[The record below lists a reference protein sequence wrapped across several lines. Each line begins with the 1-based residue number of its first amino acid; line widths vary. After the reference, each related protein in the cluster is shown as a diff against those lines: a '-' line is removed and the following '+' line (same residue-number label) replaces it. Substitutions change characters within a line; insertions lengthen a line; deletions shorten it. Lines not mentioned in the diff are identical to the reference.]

1 MTLVCE
7 TKSQSTIVEDI
18 AEGAVVDE
26 DPGAGAVEV
35 AAPKP
40 VKKRPA
46 AASSAGA
53 VDILPELAVR
63 DLEDIEGVRCGKCF
77 EPLPP
82 PVGEEALNNMGLPKG
97 WTCTGRGESVYK
109 CNECNSTCAKMY
121 KLNISP
127 LSLQGYSPLEAKQF
141 WEVAKGLGG
150 KQLIQDIY
158 IYINITSSVDLSLK
172 PLR

>member
-1 MTLVCE
+1 M
-7 TKSQSTIVEDI
+7 SQSTIVEDI
-18 AEGAVVDE
+18 AEGAVVVA

-35 AAPKP
+35 AAPAP

-63 DLEDIEGVRCGKCF
+63 DLEDINVIRCGKCL

-82 PVGEEALNNMGLPKG
+82 KVNEKELNSMGLPKG
-97 WTCTGRGESVYK
+97 WTCTGREGTVYK

-127 LSLQGYSPLEAKQF
+127 TSLQGFSPLEAKQF

-150 KQLIQDIY
+150 KQLAQDIY
-158 IYINITSSVDLSLK
+158 IYIYI
-172 PLR
+172 